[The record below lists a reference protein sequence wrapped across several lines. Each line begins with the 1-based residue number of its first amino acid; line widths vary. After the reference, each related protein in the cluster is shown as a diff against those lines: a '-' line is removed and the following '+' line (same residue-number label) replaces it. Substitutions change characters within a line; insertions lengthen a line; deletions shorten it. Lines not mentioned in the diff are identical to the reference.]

1 MKERVSNSEMRVTLV
16 GKACNSIDGL
26 VSVAYYFQ
34 TYRLSHYL
42 HTSPSS
48 TARFRCSLFACTR
61 QRSQLPSC
69 HLIEVST
76 HCLYQHSPFEVTVTS
91 RGTHASTPIPSNITL
106 RIVSASARSCRTI
119 TGPVPATNCKA
130 QSRIHSF
137 AQASQSTR
145 LPFASCF
152 EQRNFRTRII
162 CRADIATKRFLTS
175 QHTTKLGGCHSIG

>member
-76 HCLYQHSPFEVTVTS
+76 HCLYLHSPFEVTVT
-91 RGTHASTPIPSNITL
+91 RKGTHASTRIPSNITL
-106 RIVSASARSCRTI
+106 RFASALVRSFHT
-119 TGPVPATNCKA
+119 TAGSVSTTDCKA
-130 QSRIHSF
+130 QSRIRSFHRHSSSTTLRQLF
-137 AQASQSTR
+137 RAAQLSR
-145 LPFASCF
+145 LNN
-152 EQRNFRTRII
+152 R
-162 CRADIATKRFLTS
+162 RADTPAKHFFSSHHAPR
-175 QHTTKLGGCHSIG
+175 LGGCQSIG